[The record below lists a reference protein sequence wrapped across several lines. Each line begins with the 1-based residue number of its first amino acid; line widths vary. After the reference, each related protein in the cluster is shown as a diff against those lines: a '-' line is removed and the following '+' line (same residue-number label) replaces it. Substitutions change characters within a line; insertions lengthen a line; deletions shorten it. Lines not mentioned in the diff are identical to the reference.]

1 MLRLI
6 LPIIVAVIVALSIDY
21 FLFSKV
27 LTLQKTIISVAIFTL
42 LWLAIY
48 KFFLP
53 DKKVSKN
60 QKL

>member
-6 LPIIVAVIVALSIDY
+6 LPIVVAVIVALSTDY
-21 FLFSKV
+21 FFFSKEI
-27 LTLQKTIISVAIFTL
+27 TFQKAIISVAIFTL

-53 DKKVSKN
+53 GKKVSKN
-60 QKL
+60 